1 MNVKLLVLDVDGT
14 LTDGSVYMDG
24 EDHEFK
30 RFDIQDGMGIV
41 MLRRDGIEVAIIS
54 GRFSASTDQRARDLG
69 LSFVFNGVKDKL
81 ATLMSLSEK
90 LSLKADEVAYMGD
103 DVNDIDCIKWAG
115 FGIAVSNARPE
126 VKEIADYVTKSPGGR
141 GAVREVADL
150 LLSKGRP

>member
-1 MNVKLLVLDVDGT
+1 MNIKLLVLDVDGT

-24 EDHEFK
+24 EGHEFK

-41 MLRRDGIEVAIIS
+41 MLKREGIEVAIIS

-103 DVNDIDCIKWAG
+103 DINDIDCIKWAG
-115 FGIAVSNARPE
+115 FGIAVSNARLE
-126 VKEIADYVTKSPGGR
+126 VKEIADYVTKSPGGQ

-150 LLSKGRP
+150 LLSKGHL

>member
-24 EDHEFK
+24 EGHEFK
-30 RFDIQDGMGIV
+30 RFDIQDGMVIV
-41 MLRRDGIEVAIIS
+41 MLRRNGIEVAIIS

-90 LSLKADEVAYMGD
+90 LSLKADEVAYIGD